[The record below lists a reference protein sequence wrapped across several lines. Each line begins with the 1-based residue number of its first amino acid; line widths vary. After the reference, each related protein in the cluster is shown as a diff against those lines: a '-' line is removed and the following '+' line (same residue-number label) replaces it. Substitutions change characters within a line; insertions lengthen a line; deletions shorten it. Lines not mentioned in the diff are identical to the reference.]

1 MSDEFPMLPFSFVI
15 LYKIMYCERT
25 SILTHSSDKINDWNA
40 KENNLRA
47 HTPFKSKKPKTIKA
61 SRTKPGTQGPFF
73 QEGKSGGIIPT
84 NKYGVAHL
92 PQGQI

>member
-40 KENNLRA
+40 KETIITTTTKKKIILRA
-47 HTPFKSKKPKTIKA
+47 HTPFKSEKPKTIKA

-73 QEGKSGGIIPT
+73 QEGKSGG
-84 NKYGVAHL
+84 NYSYK
-92 PQGQI
+92 